1 MPGLRTGALE
11 LGLEFS
17 SVISCLFYLF
27 NLFVPWF
34 PISKMGMINIH
45 TCVDEMS
52 DIHKP

>member
-17 SVISCLFYLF
+17 SVISWLVYLF

-34 PISKMGMINIH
+34 PISKMGMISIH
-45 TCVDEMS
+45 VWM
-52 DIHKP
+52 K